1 MLNVSLSNV
10 SDNVKK
16 NKKNKALTGVL
27 GLFIIF
33 AAS

>member
-10 SDNVKK
+10 LDNVKK
-16 NKKNKALTGVL
+16 NKKNEAITGVPR
-27 GLFIIF
+27 LFIIF